1 MIMIFVLMTLVIPKR
16 VVSIILSAV
25 MLTLAIVTLV
35 IQLLDVNLN
44 IKLVMIM
51 MLVPGTIVIL
61 MKDVRSL

>member
-1 MIMIFVLMTLVIPKR
+1 MTLVIPKR